1 MGWGESLRA
10 DGVAGP
16 RPPWNEPGTPR
27 AGVAARAVGDR
38 PARGSSAPLVRVMRS
53 PRGSYCFDH

>member
-27 AGVAARAVGDR
+27 AGVAAREVGDR
-38 PARGSSAPLVRVMRS
+38 PARGSSAPLLLLCV
-53 PRGSYCFDH
+53 